1 MACFL
6 LPVNNRIFLNAVKSC
21 NISHMSADR
30 QLKVLLVD
38 ENRGRSAL
46 LKQAITDAGHLAITT
61 INSGNI
67 LANKVSEFSPDV
79 IIIDL
84 ESPDRDTL
92 EQMRILSRDNPK
104 PVVMFSDDNK
114 PESIREAI
122 EAGVSAY
129 VIDGLNDKRIKS
141 LMDVAIARFREYQA
155 LKDEL
160 TQVKNSLEERKIIDR
175 AKGILMQHKNCSEP
189 EAYQLLRK
197 SAMQTNQRII
207 QVARNLI
214 ASVDLLG

>member
-1 MACFL
+1 MASK
-6 LPVNNRIFLNAVKSC
+6 NT
-21 NISHMSADR
+21 
-30 QLKVLLVD
+30 LKVLLVD
-38 ENRGRSAL
+38 ENRGRSAI
-46 LKQAITDAGHLAITT
+46 LKQALDDSEYEVITILY
-61 INSGNI
+61 SGNA
-67 LANKVSEFSPDV
+67 LSRKVSELAPDI

-92 EQMRILSRDNPK
+92 EQMRNISRDNPK

-114 PESIREAI
+114 PESIKKAI

-129 VIDGLNDKRIKS
+129 VIDGLSDKRIKS

-160 TQVKNSLEERKIIDR
+160 TQVKTSLEERKIIDK
-175 AKGILMQHKNCSEP
+175 AKGILMKHKSCDEN

-197 SAMQTNQRII
+197 SAMQSNQRLVE
-207 QVARNLI
+207 VARNLI
-214 ASVDLLG
+214 ASVELLS

>member
-1 MACFL
+1 
-6 LPVNNRIFLNAVKSC
+6 
-21 NISHMSADR
+21 MSADR

>member
-1 MACFL
+1 MASE
-6 LPVNNRIFLNAVKSC
+6 NT
-21 NISHMSADR
+21 
-30 QLKVLLVD
+30 LKVLLVD
-38 ENRGRSAL
+38 ENRGRSAI
-46 LKQAITDAGHLAITT
+46 LKRALEDSGYEVITT
-61 INSGNI
+61 LYSGNA
-67 LANKVSEFSPDV
+67 LSHKVSELSPDV

-92 EQMRILSRDNPK
+92 EQMRTISRDNPK

-114 PESIREAI
+114 PESIKEAI

-129 VIDGLNDKRIKS
+129 VIDGLSDKRVKS

-160 TQVKNSLEERKIIDR
+160 TQAKTSLEERKIIDR
-175 AKGILMQHKNCSEP
+175 AKGILMKHKSCDEE

-197 SAMQTNQRII
+197 SAMQSNQRLVE
-207 QVARNLI
+207 VARNLI
-214 ASVDLLG
+214 ASVELLG

>member
-1 MACFL
+1 MAESRKL
-6 LPVNNRIFLNAVKSC
+6 
-21 NISHMSADR
+21 
-30 QLKVLLVD
+30 QVLLVD
-38 ENRGRSAL
+38 ENRGRSDL
-46 LKQAITDAGHLAITT
+46 LTQAINEAGHDAIAMP
-61 INSGNI
+61 NCGSV
-67 LANKVSEFSPDV
+67 LCEKVAELSPDV
-79 IIIDL
+79 IIIDI

-92 EQMRILSRDNPK
+92 EQMRTISRNNPK

-114 PESIREAI
+114 PESIKEAI

-141 LMDVAIARFREYQA
+141 LMDVAIARFKEYQT

-160 TQVKNSLEERKIIDR
+160 SKVKNTLQERKVIDR
-175 AKGILMQHKNCSEP
+175 AKGILMEHKKCSEE

-207 QVARNLI
+207 EVARNLI
-214 ASVDLLG
+214 ASVDLLS

>member
-1 MACFL
+1 MTL
-6 LPVNNRIFLNAVKSC
+6 QNT
-21 NISHMSADR
+21 
-30 QLKVLLVD
+30 LKVLLVD
-38 ENRGRSAL
+38 ENRGRSAI
-46 LKQAITDAGHLAITT
+46 LKRALEDSGYEVISTLY
-61 INSGNI
+61 SGNA
-67 LANKVSEFSPDV
+67 LSSKVSELSPDV

-92 EQMRILSRDNPK
+92 EQMRTISRDNPK

-114 PESIREAI
+114 PESIKEAI

-129 VIDGLNDKRIKS
+129 VIDGLSDKRVKS

-160 TQVKNSLEERKIIDR
+160 TQAKNSLEERKIIDR
-175 AKGILMQHKNCSEP
+175 AKGILMKHKSCDEE

-197 SAMQTNQRII
+197 SAMQSNQRLVE
-207 QVARNLI
+207 VARNLI
-214 ASVDLLG
+214 ASIELLG

>member
-1 MACFL
+1 MT
-6 LPVNNRIFLNAVKSC
+6 PQNT
-21 NISHMSADR
+21 
-30 QLKVLLVD
+30 LKVLLVD
-38 ENRGRSAL
+38 ENRGRSAI
-46 LKQAITDAGHLAITT
+46 LKRALEDSGYEVISTLY
-61 INSGNI
+61 SGNA
-67 LANKVSEFSPDV
+67 LSSKVSELSPDV

-92 EQMRILSRDNPK
+92 EQMRTISRDNPK

-114 PESIREAI
+114 PESIKEAI

-129 VIDGLNDKRIKS
+129 VIDGLSDKRVKS

-160 TQVKNSLEERKIIDR
+160 TQAKNSLEERKIIDR
-175 AKGILMQHKNCSEP
+175 AKGILMKHKSCDEE

-197 SAMQTNQRII
+197 SAMQSNQRLVE
-207 QVARNLI
+207 VARNLI
-214 ASVDLLG
+214 ASIELLG

>member
-1 MACFL
+1 MDQIEKL
-6 LPVNNRIFLNAVKSC
+6 
-21 NISHMSADR
+21 
-30 QLKVLLVD
+30 QVLVVD
-38 ENRGRSAL
+38 ENRGRSDL
-46 LKQAITDAGHLAITT
+46 LTQAIIDAGHDAVSMQ
-61 INSGNI
+61 NSG
-67 LANKVSEFSPDV
+67 KVLSKMVSDLSPDV
-79 IIIDL
+79 IIIDI

-92 EQMRILSRDNPK
+92 EQMRSISRENPK

-114 PESIREAI
+114 PESIKEAI

-160 TQVKNSLEERKIIDR
+160 NQVKNTLEERKVIDR
-175 AKGILMQHKNCSEP
+175 AKGILMKHKNCSED

-197 SAMQTNQRII
+197 SAMQTNQRMID
-207 QVARNLI
+207 VARNLI
-214 ASVDLLG
+214 ASVDLLS